1 MTLNIPS
8 AGQIRKRIL
17 ELAFIGQSVHIPSAY
32 SIVELVRVLHVHQLN
47 YPGNNPSHPD
57 RDFLVLSKGHGVMS
71 LYPLLEA
78 RGWIPS
84 SALDSYFSDG
94 SQLPG
99 LCEAS
104 IPGCEANTGSLGHG
118 VSVSVGLALSSL
130 LRGTKQKVFCIVGDG
145 EINEGS
151 VWEALMFAGHHKLS
165 NLTVVIDKNNLQ
177 AMGETSDV
185 LSVSNLEG
193 ALEAFGHRVITVD
206 GHSEEDLKS
215 AYENYEENSSSPRV
229 IIATTVKG
237 KGVSFMENDNSWH
250 YRRLDDSTFE
260 AALSEVE
267 GNL

>member
-1 MTLNIPS
+1 MTVRIPS

-17 ELAFIGQSVHIPSAY
+17 ELAFIGQSVHVPSAF
-32 SIVELVRVLHVHQLN
+32 SIVELVRALHSQQLN
-47 YPGNNPSHPD
+47 YPGNDPSHPD

-165 NLTVVIDKNNLQ
+165 NLTVVIDRNNLQ
-177 AMGETSDV
+177 AMGETSNV

-193 ALEAFGHRVITVD
+193 ALEAFGHRVITVE
-206 GHSEEDLKS
+206 GHSEEDLNS
-215 AYENYEENSSSPRV
+215 AFENYEENSNYPRV

-250 YRRLDDSTFE
+250 YRRLDDSTFK
-260 AALSEVE
+260 AALREVE
-267 GNL
+267 GNI